1 MKDNPISEPK
11 FVQNAEFDERIEALR
26 NQIDTIDH
34 EILTLIAERMK
45 VSLKIGHEK
54 SVYNITVFQKERWAQ
69 MYDDRLKILTRSG
82 LSVEFSENFLKILH
96 TESIRQQVEVIKKI
110 QAKANEDG
118 HPTLQYYEKISVTQS
133 DFAFLHICTKH

>member
-96 TESIRQQVEVIKKI
+96 TESVRQQVEVIKKI

-118 HPTLQYYEKISVTQS
+118 HPTL
-133 DFAFLHICTKH
+133 